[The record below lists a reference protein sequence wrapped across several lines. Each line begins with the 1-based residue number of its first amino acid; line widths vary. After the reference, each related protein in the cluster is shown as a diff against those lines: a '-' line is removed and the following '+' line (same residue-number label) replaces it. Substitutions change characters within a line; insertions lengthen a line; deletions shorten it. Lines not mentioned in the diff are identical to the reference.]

1 MNPPAIRSTASRCL
15 AVLLALL
22 CPLLAL
28 HAVPAVAKGT
38 RAGSAQARPAPA
50 RQYDSQGRHTGRIDA
65 DGRRYDSQGRYQGRT
80 DLQSG
85 RMYDSQG
92 RYIGKTDAA
101 GRFYDAQG
109 VHTGRIDA
117 SGRIYSAQGVYQGRV
132 DADGRQYDAQG
143 RYTGR
148 LTSDSPAAPS
158 PNPPAPGD
166 SNAARTRATQ
176 VEQSRQ
182 LSPST
187 FCTYGDADCA
197 RP

>member
-1 MNPPAIRSTASRCL
+1 MSSVAFSRRPPGLHRL
-15 AVLLALL
+15 AAWVVLGCACALL
-22 CPLLAL
+22 LPQTVLAGGGRTG
-28 HAVPAVAKGT
+28 A
-38 RAGSAQARPAPA
+38 SQARTAPA

-80 DLQSG
+80 DPQSG

-92 RYIGKTDAA
+92 RYIGKTDPA

-143 RYTGR
+143 RFTGR
-148 LTSDSPAAPS
+148 LTSDAPAPATP
-158 PNPPAPGD
+158 PPANGKP
-166 SNAARTRATQ
+166 AHTRAIET
-176 VEQSRQ
+176 EQNRQ

-187 FCTYGDADCA
+187 FCNYGDADCA
-197 RP
+197 QP